1 MKMTQLRKILNALYL
16 DYPETAAPK
25 SFLTIV
31 VNDHVIAAGSAEQ
44 LKNHPEV
51 DKDWIVV
58 SITPNTNLKNTLQ
71 YMNTPTY
78 NLSKIIEVM

>member
-31 VNDHVIAAGSAEQ
+31 ANDQIIAAGSAEQ

-51 DKDWIVV
+51 DKDWTVV

-71 YMNTPTY
+71 YANTPTY
-78 NLSKIIEVM
+78 NLPKIIEVM